1 MDKKYIR
8 IDSIFSYW
16 LFLWFLLYIYKLT
29 SYNPYFGLV
38 IGLIINILVLFIYL
52 YYKNYYKSFLFVI
65 VNIIIKVIPLYIL
78 RKSKIMKKDI
88 YAFLILYVIYLFY
101 CYILEINIYN
111 FDMNSLQNKKIN
123 APFMFYL
130 DKFIQFFNK

>member
-8 IDSIFSYW
+8 MDSIFSYW
-16 LFLWFLLYIYKLT
+16 LFLWSLLYIFKLT

-38 IGLIINILVLFIYL
+38 IGLIINILMLIIYL
-52 YYKNYYKSFLFVI
+52 YYKNYYKAFLFVI

-88 YAFLILYVIYLFY
+88 YAFIILYIIYLFY
-101 CYILEINIYN
+101 CYISQINIYN
-111 FDMNSLQNKKIN
+111 FDINSFHNKKIN
-123 APFMFYL
+123 TPFMFYL
-130 DKFIQFFNK
+130 DKIIQLF